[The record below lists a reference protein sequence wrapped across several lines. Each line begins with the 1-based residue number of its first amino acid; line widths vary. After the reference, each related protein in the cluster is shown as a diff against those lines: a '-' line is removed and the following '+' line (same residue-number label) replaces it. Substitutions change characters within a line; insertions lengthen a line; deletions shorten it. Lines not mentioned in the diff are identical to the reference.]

1 MDLKPFKLDID
12 ELINEFAENKLT
24 TLVDMKGVWLSRKFS
39 FIFEASPTKLADS
52 YNALK
57 GEQKQG
63 NRRPKTEDGSTAVTI
78 SEDIALFSVE
88 EEECLHMSNNDT
100 DYGELKRLKN
110 LLVDAKGN
118 NIKVV
123 SALVKRMLER
133 NVFLFGFLD
142 INEGSVTE
150 RINELT
156 DIQNARIQ
164 VSHKKLFSNTQIE
177 QFINMDLDAS
187 EVMDVQNIKHITETK
202 RLIGDVVEKTVQ
214 DWNVQKELF
223 CQQTGLDHR
232 DDQGPQQPQD
242 NENFGQ
248 RKDDVNFEQ
257 EGDEHFEQQDDD
269 ENFEPKDDEKFAE
282 ELEQWMLSVEEL

>member
-1 MDLKPFKLDID
+1 MVSTATLSHRLGGLYCLHCLYDVQPFKPPFKIY
-12 ELINEFAENKLT
+12 
-24 TLVDMKGVWLSRKFS
+24 LS
-39 FIFEASPTKLADS
+39 I
-52 YNALK
+52 
-57 GEQKQG
+57 
-63 NRRPKTEDGSTAVTI
+63 
-78 SEDIALFSVE
+78 
-88 EEECLHMSNNDT
+88 
-100 DYGELKRLKN
+100 GELKRLKN

-177 QFINMDLDAS
+177 QFINMDLGMELEVNALKKMSTEYAAAREIAISDAS